1 MGVGVTYRVLITD
14 HPAATVDVERAV
26 LDSAGVELVVADATD
41 PASLATLAADV
52 DAIATCF
59 AKITAGVLDNAPRC
73 RTVARFGV
81 GVDNI
86 DVARASELGI
96 VVTNVPVYCTDEV
109 ADHTLMLLLAV
120 ARRLLPF
127 AADTAAG
134 GWNRTIASTP
144 VRLRGKTFGA
154 IGAGAIGTALTPRVK
169 ALGMEMVTL
178 RRHGDNAAG
187 VRAVHSL
194 DELLAVADVVSLHLP
209 LNPSTRHLIGSRELD
224 LMKSTSMLLN
234 TSRGGLVD
242 TAALTVALS
251 EGRLAGAG
259 LDVTEPEPLPAD
271 HPLRAMANVVLTPH
285 YAFSSD
291 GSMADLSRTAAHHVL
306 DVLTGR
312 RPASV
317 VNAEVLTSAAL
328 RTPELAR

>member
-1 MGVGVTYRVLITD
+1 MTYRVLITD

-26 LDSAGVELVVADATD
+26 FDAAGVDMVVAGSTD
-41 PASLATLAADV
+41 PASLAALAADV

-59 AKITAGVLDNAPRC
+59 AKVPAEVLDNAPRC

-86 DVARASELGI
+86 DVARAGELGI
-96 VVTNVPVYCTDEV
+96 VVTNVPVYCVDEV
-109 ADHTLMLLLAV
+109 ADHTLMLLLAL
-120 ARRLLPF
+120 ARRLVPF

-134 GWNRTIASTP
+134 SWNRSFAPVP
-144 VRLRGKTFGA
+144 VRLRGKTFG
-154 IGAGAIGTALTPRVK
+154 IVGVGAIGSALIPRVA
-169 ALGMEMVTL
+169 ALGMDVLAL
-178 RRHGDNAAG
+178 RRRGGDAEGAT
-187 VRAVHSL
+187 AVSSL
-194 DELLAVADVVSLHLP
+194 DELLTAADVVSLHLP
-209 LNPSTRHLIGSRELD
+209 LNSSTHHLIGARELG
-224 LMKSTSMLLN
+224 LMKPTALLLN

-242 TAALTVALS
+242 TAALTSALS
-251 EGRLAGAG
+251 EGRLGGAG

-271 HPLRAMANVVLTPH
+271 HPLRTMANSVLTPH

-306 DVLTGR
+306 DVLAGR
-312 RPASV
+312 RPDSI
-317 VNAEVLTSAAL
+317 VNPEVLMSPAL